1 MREDRLFEIEYGYW
15 FNQINERAYR
25 RLDLL
30 LNAVQLLGGSA
41 AAMAAFSDQPAFVI
55 QSGFALAVCAVISL
69 LVQPG
74 VQAEQHRA
82 CKAAFLKLK
91 GRAQSLCDA
100 DLSAAVADLQSEG
113 PGGISI
119 TKDLAFNA
127 TAHATGASH
136 GAVPLGRLQRVWAAL
151 I

>member
-1 MREDRLFEIEYGYW
+1 MREDKIYEIEYGYW

-41 AAMAAFSDQPAFVI
+41 AAMAAFSDQPVFVI
-55 QSGFALAVCAVISL
+55 QSGFALAVCAVVSL

-74 VQAEQHRA
+74 VKAEQHRA

-91 GRAQSLCDA
+91 ECAIELLD
-100 DLSAAVADLQSEG
+100 DELSQAVADLQAEG
-113 PGGISI
+113 PDGIV
-119 TKDLAFNA
+119 TTPKTAYKATVKAMGLA
-127 TAHATGASH
+127 
-136 GAVPLGRLQRVWAAL
+136 
-151 I
+151 